1 MGELGLEIA
10 QLAQPKYL
18 ENMRL
23 SGANFRRVERKED
36 RRKRRRGEL
45 ENGIRLGLH
54 GEEQVTEKNSGG
66 DMVKRMIF

>member
-1 MGELGLEIA
+1 MVNRGWGYSA
-10 QLAQPKYL
+10 RLAQPKYL

-23 SGANFRRVERKED
+23 SGLFSKKIGKKKD

-54 GEEQVTEKNSGG
+54 GEEQ
-66 DMVKRMIF
+66 I

>member
-23 SGANFRRVERKED
+23 SGANFRRVERKKD
-36 RRKRRRGEL
+36 RRKRRGEL